1 MNIDRNSGI
10 IIILNG
16 APCLS
21 SYFCSKVFF
30 VSSFADNRH
39 LKLLPSWIKTVH
51 DISIQNMEPD
61 KHKIIAG
68 GPYLCEVQD
77 QQTCW
82 DEKNSVLEEV
92 VRNFLKVHGLYTLG
106 TDWCISTKISGTI
119 QSLHLKVW

>member
-10 IIILNG
+10 IIILSR
-16 APCLS
+16 APYLLIFVLK
-21 SYFCSKVFF
+21 YFF

-82 DEKNSVLEEV
+82 DEKKSVLEEV
-92 VRNFLKVHGLYTLG
+92 VRNFLKVHGLYYPWHRLM
-106 TDWCISTKISGTI
+106 
-119 QSLHLKVW
+119 HFY